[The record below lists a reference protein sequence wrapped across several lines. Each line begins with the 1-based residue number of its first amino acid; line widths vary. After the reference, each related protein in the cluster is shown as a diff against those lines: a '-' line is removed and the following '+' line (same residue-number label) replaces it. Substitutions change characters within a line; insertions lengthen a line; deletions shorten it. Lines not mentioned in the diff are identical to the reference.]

1 MQFGDGFA
9 IIADQEDCHV
19 LMAPM
24 ATRNIG
30 VQALNLVGEPHFQK
44 EFKRAINGRWLG
56 CAFAVKALKQVV
68 GLRGLAVFQHEA
80 ENLATD
86 LCQTRAA
93 CFAYGFCF
101 IQSFIDI
108 SRSAIKM

>member
-1 MQFGDGFA
+1 MF
-9 IIADQEDCHV
+9 V
-19 LMAPM
+19 APM
-24 ATRNIG
+24 AARNIG
-30 VQALNLVGEPHFQK
+30 VQALNLVGETHFQK
-44 EFKRAINGRWLG
+44 EFKRAVNCRRLG
-56 CAFAVKALKQVV
+56 CTFAIEALKQVI
-68 GLRGLAVFQHEA
+68 GFCWLAVFQHKA

-101 IQSFIDI
+101 IQSFIDV